1 MFGPGIGV
9 PELLIVL
16 VIILLIFGASRLT
29 EVGSSLGKGI
39 REFRKAVREDEEPKP
54 ESGTSQDDKSTNAT

>member
-1 MFGPGIGV
+1 MFGPAGIGI

-39 REFRKAVREDEEPKP
+39 REFRKAVREDEEPKVEP
-54 ESGTSQDDKSTNAT
+54 PANSDSKTTP

>member
-1 MFGPGIGV
+1 MFGPAGIGI

-39 REFRKAVREDEEPKP
+39 REFRKAVREDEEPKVAAP
-54 ESGTSQDDKSTNAT
+54 RQQR